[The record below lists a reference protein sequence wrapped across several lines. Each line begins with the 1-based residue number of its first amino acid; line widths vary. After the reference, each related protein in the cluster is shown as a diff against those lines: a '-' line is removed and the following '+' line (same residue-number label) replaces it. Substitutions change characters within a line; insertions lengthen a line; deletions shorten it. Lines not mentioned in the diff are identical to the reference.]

1 MKYTVN
7 VSVDGR
13 ICPVTVSDE
22 NKALLA
28 AKAAG
33 GAVVGIWRENR
44 GENRN
49 KPGDENRSEPGD
61 ENRNEPGGDTPGM
74 SCGEAE
80 TDRDTSGLDACLYL
94 VTGEED
100 VTADLLEKAA
110 RRHLGLPWIIADT
123 PRLRIREF
131 TDNDP
136 LEKPNP
142 WDCGVFAE
150 EETRRAYIR
159 HQYRFSEH
167 GLWALEEKAGGRII
181 GKAGITDIAEGEEI
195 SALRKTAN
203 SGLTVDGRTVCSG
216 QDGYGQTANSGLT
229 VDGWTVC
236 SGKDGNGQTAN
247 SGQSADGQTERT
259 EAGERIY
266 VLLFDEGKPDS
277 GNGCGFCP
285 GTAVGELGYHIYPE
299 YRGQGFAEEACRAV
313 LRYAEKEMELDGA
326 FLRIRNDNTASQM
339 LAKKLGFQCN
349 STGKPDEI

>member
-33 GAVVGIWRENR
+33 GAIVGIWREN
-44 GENRN
+44 
-49 KPGDENRSEPGD
+49 
-61 ENRNEPGGDTPGM
+61 
-74 SCGEAE
+74 
-80 TDRDTSGLDACLYL
+80 RDTSGLDACLYL

-167 GLWALEEKAGGRII
+167 GLWALEEKSGGRII
-181 GKAGITDIAEGEEI
+181 GKAGITDIAEEEEI
-195 SALRKTAN
+195 SALRK
-203 SGLTVDGRTVCSG
+203 
-216 QDGYGQTANSGLT
+216 
-229 VDGWTVC
+229 
-236 SGKDGNGQTAN
+236 TAN

-259 EAGERIY
+259 EAGKRIY

-313 LRYAEKEMELDGA
+313 LRYAEEEMELDGA

-339 LAKKLGFQCN
+339 LAKKLGFRCN
-349 STGKPDEI
+349 SAGKPDEI

>member
-33 GAVVGIWRENR
+33 GAIVGIWREN
-44 GENRN
+44 
-49 KPGDENRSEPGD
+49 
-61 ENRNEPGGDTPGM
+61 
-74 SCGEAE
+74 
-80 TDRDTSGLDACLYL
+80 RDTSGLDACLYL

-131 TDNDP
+131 TDDDP

-181 GKAGITDIAEGEEI
+181 GKAGITDIAEEEI

-203 SGLTVDGRTVCSG
+203 SG
-216 QDGYGQTANSGLT
+216 
-229 VDGWTVC
+229 
-236 SGKDGNGQTAN
+236 
-247 SGQSADGQTERT
+247 QSADGQIERT

-277 GNGCGFCP
+277 GHGCGFCP

-313 LRYAEKEMELDGA
+313 LRYAEEEMELDGA

-339 LAKKLGFQCN
+339 LAKKLGFRCN
-349 STGKPDEI
+349 SAGKPDEI

>member
-33 GAVVGIWRENR
+33 GAIVGIWREN
-44 GENRN
+44 
-49 KPGDENRSEPGD
+49 
-61 ENRNEPGGDTPGM
+61 
-74 SCGEAE
+74 
-80 TDRDTSGLDACLYL
+80 RDTSGLDACLYL
-94 VTGEED
+94 VTGVED
-100 VTADLLEKAA
+100 VTAELLEKAA
-110 RRHLGLPWIIADT
+110 RRHLHLPWIIADT

-131 TDNDP
+131 TDSDP

-159 HQYRFSEH
+159 HQYRFSEY
-167 GLWALEEKAGGRII
+167 GLWALEEKASGRII
-181 GKAGITDIAEGEEI
+181 GKAGITDIVEGEDI
-195 SALRKTAN
+195 TAWQQAACTER
-203 SGLTVDGRTVCSG
+203 LE
-216 QDGYGQTANSGLT
+216 YGQT
-229 VDGWTVC
+229 VC
-236 SGKDGNGQTAN
+236 PET
-247 SGQSADGQTERT
+247 SGQGQTERP

-285 GTAVGELGYHIYPE
+285 GTAAGELGYHIYPE

-313 LRYAEKEMELDGA
+313 LRYAEEEMELGGMI
-326 FLRIRNDNTASQM
+326 LRIRNDNTASQR
-339 LAKKLGFQCN
+339 LAKKLGFRCN
-349 STGKPDEI
+349 SAGKADEI

>member
-33 GAVVGIWRENR
+33 GAIVGIWRENR
-44 GENRN
+44 G
-49 KPGDENRSEPGD
+49 ENRSEPGD

-159 HQYRFSEH
+159 HQYRFSEY
-167 GLWALEEKAGGRII
+167 GIWALEEKAGGRII
-181 GKAGITDIAEGEEI
+181 GKAGITDIEEGEEI
-195 SALRKTAN
+195 TALRKTAN
-203 SGLTVDGRTVCSG
+203 SGQTVEGRTE
-216 QDGYGQTANSGLT
+216 
-229 VDGWTVC
+229 
-236 SGKDGNGQTAN
+236 K
-247 SGQSADGQTERT
+247 T

-266 VLLFDEGKPDS
+266 VLCFGEEKPDS
-277 GNGCGFCP
+277 GHGCGFCP

-313 LRYAEKEMELDGA
+313 LRYAEEEMELDGA

-339 LAKKLGFQCN
+339 LAKKLGFRCN
-349 STGKPDEI
+349 SAGKPDEI

>member
-33 GAVVGIWRENR
+33 GAIVGIWREN
-44 GENRN
+44 
-49 KPGDENRSEPGD
+49 
-61 ENRNEPGGDTPGM
+61 
-74 SCGEAE
+74 
-80 TDRDTSGLDACLYL
+80 RDTSGLDACLYL

-159 HQYRFSEH
+159 HQYRFSEY

-195 SALRKTAN
+195 TALRPTAN
-203 SGLTVDGRTVCSG
+203 SGQTVDGRTVCSG
-216 QDGYGQTANSGLT
+216 QDGYGPTAPLGLT
-229 VDGWTVC
+229 
-236 SGKDGNGQTAN
+236 
-247 SGQSADGQTERT
+247 ADGRTEKT

-266 VLLFDEGKPDS
+266 VLCFGEEKPDS
-277 GNGCGFCP
+277 GHGCGFCP

-313 LRYAEKEMELDGA
+313 LRYAEEEMELDGA

-339 LAKKLGFQCN
+339 LAKKLGFRCN
-349 STGKPDEI
+349 SAGKPDEI

>member
-33 GAVVGIWRENR
+33 GAIVGIWRENR
-44 GENRN
+44 GEN
-49 KPGDENRSEPGD
+49 
-61 ENRNEPGGDTPGM
+61 
-74 SCGEAE
+74 
-80 TDRDTSGLDACLYL
+80 RDTSGLDACLYL

-203 SGLTVDGRTVCSG
+203 SGPTVEGR
-216 QDGYGQTANSGLT
+216 
-229 VDGWTVC
+229 TVC

-247 SGQSADGQTERT
+247 SGLTVDGRTVCFGKDGNGQTANSGQIADGRTEKT

-266 VLLFDEGKPDS
+266 VLCFGEEKPDS
-277 GNGCGFCP
+277 GHGCGFCP

-313 LRYAEKEMELDGA
+313 LRYAEEEMELDGA

-339 LAKKLGFQCN
+339 LAKKLGFRCN
-349 STGKPDEI
+349 SAGKPDEI

>member
-33 GAVVGIWRENR
+33 GAIVGIWRENR
-44 GENRN
+44 GEN
-49 KPGDENRSEPGD
+49 
-61 ENRNEPGGDTPGM
+61 
-74 SCGEAE
+74 
-80 TDRDTSGLDACLYL
+80 RDTSGLDACLYL

-100 VTADLLEKAA
+100 MTADLLEKAA

-195 SALRKTAN
+195 TALRKTAN
-203 SGLTVDGRTVCSG
+203 SGQTADGRTE
-216 QDGYGQTANSGLT
+216 
-229 VDGWTVC
+229 
-236 SGKDGNGQTAN
+236 K
-247 SGQSADGQTERT
+247 T

-266 VLLFDEGKPDS
+266 VLCFGEEKTDS
-277 GNGCGFCP
+277 GHGCGFCP

-313 LRYAEKEMELDGA
+313 LRYAEEEMELDGA

-339 LAKKLGFQCN
+339 LAKKLGFRCN
-349 STGKPDEI
+349 SAGKPDEI

>member
-33 GAVVGIWRENR
+33 GAIVGIWRENR

-49 KPGDENRSEPGD
+49 KPGEENRSELGEENRSEPGEENRSEPGD
-61 ENRNEPGGDTPGM
+61 ENRKEPGGDTPGM

-167 GLWALEEKAGGRII
+167 GLWALEEKSGGRII
-181 GKAGITDIAEGEEI
+181 GKAGITDIAEEEEI
-195 SALRKTAN
+195 SALRKTAWP
-203 SGLTVDGRTVCSG
+203 GQTVDGR
-216 QDGYGQTANSGLT
+216 
-229 VDGWTVC
+229 TVC

-259 EAGERIY
+259 EAGKRIY
-266 VLLFDEGKPDS
+266 VLLFDERKLDS

-313 LRYAEKEMELDGA
+313 LRYAEEEMELDGA

-339 LAKKLGFQCN
+339 LAKKLGFRCN
-349 STGKPDEI
+349 SAGKPDEI

>member
-33 GAVVGIWRENR
+33 GAIVGIWRENR
-44 GENRN
+44 GEN
-49 KPGDENRSEPGD
+49 
-61 ENRNEPGGDTPGM
+61 
-74 SCGEAE
+74 
-80 TDRDTSGLDACLYL
+80 RDTSGLDACLYL

-110 RRHLGLPWIIADT
+110 RRHLGLPWIIEDT

-131 TDNDP
+131 SDNDP

-159 HQYRFSEH
+159 HQYRFSEY

-181 GKAGITDIAEGEEI
+181 GKAGITDVAEGEEI
-195 SALRKTAN
+195 TVLRKTAN
-203 SGLTVDGRTVCSG
+203 SGPTVDGRAVCSG
-216 QDGYGQTANSGLT
+216 QGGYGPTAPPGPT
-229 VDGWTVC
+229 
-236 SGKDGNGQTAN
+236 
-247 SGQSADGQTERT
+247 ADGRTERT

-266 VLLFDEGKPDS
+266 VLCFGEEKPDS
-277 GNGCGFCP
+277 GHGCGFCP
-285 GTAVGELGYHIYPE
+285 GIAVGELGYHIYPE

-313 LRYAEKEMELDGA
+313 LRYAEEEMELDGA

-339 LAKKLGFQCN
+339 LAQKLGFRCN
-349 STGKPDEI
+349 SAGKPDEI

>member
-33 GAVVGIWRENR
+33 GAIVGIWRENR
-44 GENRN
+44 GEN
-49 KPGDENRSEPGD
+49 
-61 ENRNEPGGDTPGM
+61 
-74 SCGEAE
+74 
-80 TDRDTSGLDACLYL
+80 RDTSGLDACLYL

-159 HQYRFSEH
+159 HQYRFSEY

-181 GKAGITDIAEGEEI
+181 GKAGITDIA
-195 SALRKTAN
+195 
-203 SGLTVDGRTVCSG
+203 DGRTE
-216 QDGYGQTANSGLT
+216 
-229 VDGWTVC
+229 
-236 SGKDGNGQTAN
+236 K
-247 SGQSADGQTERT
+247 T

-266 VLLFDEGKPDS
+266 VLCFGEEKPDS
-277 GNGCGFCP
+277 GHGCGFCP
-285 GTAVGELGYHIYPE
+285 GAAVGELGYHIYPE

-313 LRYAEKEMELDGA
+313 LRYAEEEMELDGA

-339 LAKKLGFQCN
+339 LAQKLGFRCN
-349 STGKPDEI
+349 SAGKPDEI

>member
-1 MKYTVN
+1 M
-7 VSVDGR
+7 DGR

-33 GAVVGIWRENR
+33 GAIVGIWRENR
-44 GENRN
+44 GEN
-49 KPGDENRSEPGD
+49 
-61 ENRNEPGGDTPGM
+61 
-74 SCGEAE
+74 
-80 TDRDTSGLDACLYL
+80 RDTSGLDACLYL

-131 TDNDP
+131 TDSDP

-150 EETRRAYIR
+150 EETRREYIR
-159 HQYRFSEH
+159 HQYRFSEY

-195 SALRKTAN
+195 TALRKTAN
-203 SGLTVDGRTVCSG
+203 SGQTVDGRTVCSG
-216 QDGYGQTANSGLT
+216 QGGYGPTAKSGLT
-229 VDGWTVC
+229 MDGRTVC
-236 SGKDGNGQTAN
+236 AGKDGNGQTAN
-247 SGQSADGQTERT
+247 SGQTADGRTEKT

-266 VLLFDEGKPDS
+266 VLCFGEEKPDS
-277 GNGCGFCP
+277 GHGCGLCP

-313 LRYAEKEMELDGA
+313 LRYAEEEMELDGA

-339 LAKKLGFQCN
+339 LAKKLGFRCN
-349 STGKPDEI
+349 SAGKPDEI

>member
-33 GAVVGIWRENR
+33 GAIVGIWREN
-44 GENRN
+44 
-49 KPGDENRSEPGD
+49 
-61 ENRNEPGGDTPGM
+61 
-74 SCGEAE
+74 
-80 TDRDTSGLDACLYL
+80 RDTSGLDACLYL
-94 VTGEED
+94 VTGVED
-100 VTADLLEKAA
+100 VTAELLEKAA
-110 RRHLGLPWIIADT
+110 RRHLHLPWIIADT

-131 TDNDP
+131 TDSDP

-159 HQYRFSEH
+159 HQYRFSEY
-167 GLWALEEKAGGRII
+167 GLWALEEKASGRII
-181 GKAGITDIAEGEEI
+181 GKAGITDIVEGEI
-195 SALRKTAN
+195 SALRKTAWPGQN
-203 SGLTVDGRTVCSG
+203 VDGRTVCSG
-216 QDGYGQTANSGLT
+216 KDGNGQTANSGQSA
-229 VDGWTVC
+229 DGQTVC

-247 SGQSADGQTERT
+247 SGQSADGQTERP

-285 GTAVGELGYHIYPE
+285 GTAAGELGYHIYPE

-313 LRYAEKEMELDGA
+313 LRYAEEEMELGGMI
-326 FLRIRNDNTASQM
+326 LRIRNDNTASQR
-339 LAKKLGFQCN
+339 LAKKLGFRCN
-349 STGKPDEI
+349 SAGKPDEI